1 MLGLNWGAVGEYEA
15 AWRDVTAIFELGRA
29 FPASRDSFRHMAA
42 LTHPPE
48 WTTAPRA
55 VYRSRDDWALKWW
68 VMFALILSVVFH
80 MALYVGFDTL
90 GLASNDKPLP
100 RKLPERVRISE
111 KLLREQQAIQH
122 IPETITPTTGN
133 LPDVKAF
140 EPNLDMIDKLQELA
154 PNQEIDLTPN
164 VKEITNFIRKNDPG
178 EGNPGAPQASELAKL
193 LAAPQSMS
201 APDLAAEMASVKREV
216 LMKPVSEK
224 QMLLD
229 SGALDPGPGGEL
241 DTGLLDAVKSQGT
254 ATAASAKVKG
264 FSNLDE
270 LLSGSGGGKVGGST
284 APILMPTDLLFEYGS
299 DQLAEGARLSLM
311 KLGFLIQKNP
321 DSLFIIEGHTDSFGG
336 EEFNLALSMRR
347 AQAVVLWLQESLGLG
362 DDRIR
367 AVGMG
372 KSKPIVDVNGTVEQ
386 QGMNRRVEIKVRPKK

>member
-1 MLGLNWGAVGEYEA
+1 
-15 AWRDVTAIFELGRA
+15 
-29 FPASRDSFRHMAA
+29 MAA
-42 LTHPPE
+42 MIYTSSSS
-48 WTTAPRA
+48 TAPRA

-80 MALYVGFDTL
+80 MALYVGFDTF
-90 GLASNDKPLP
+90 GIAAPEKPVL

-122 IPETITPTTGN
+122 IPETITPTTGS

-164 VKEITNFIRKNDPG
+164 VKELTNFIRKNDPG
-178 EGNPGAPQASELAKL
+178 EGNPSSSQTSELAKM
-193 LAAPQSMS
+193 LAAPQTMA

-229 SGALDPGPGGEL
+229 SGALDPGPGGKM

-254 ATAASAKVKG
+254 VSAAGAKVKG

-270 LLSGSGGGKVGGST
+270 LLSGNGGKVGGST

-299 DQLAEGARLSLM
+299 DLLAEGARLSLM

-321 DSLFIIEGHTDSFGG
+321 DSLFIIEGHTDSFGS
-336 EEFNLALSMRR
+336 EDFNLALSMRR

-386 QGMNRRVEIKVRPKK
+386 QGMNRRVEIKVRPRK

>member
-1 MLGLNWGAVGEYEA
+1 
-15 AWRDVTAIFELGRA
+15 
-29 FPASRDSFRHMAA
+29 MAA
-42 LTHPPE
+42 MIYTAHSS
-48 WTTAPRA
+48 TAPRA

-90 GLASNDKPLP
+90 GIAASEKPAP

-111 KLLREQQAIQH
+111 KLLREQQALQQ
-122 IPETITPTTGN
+122 IPETVTPITSS

-140 EPNLDMIDKLQELA
+140 EPNLDMIDKLQDLA

-164 VKEITNFIRKNDPG
+164 VKELTNFIRKNDPG
-178 EGNPGAPQASELAKL
+178 EGNPGTSSPSELATM
-193 LAAPQSMS
+193 LAAPQTMA

-229 SGALDPGPGGEL
+229 SGALDPGPGGKM
-241 DTGLLDAVKSQGT
+241 DTGLLDAVKSQETVSAAGT
-254 ATAASAKVKG
+254 KVKG

-270 LLSGSGGGKVGGST
+270 LLSGNGGKVGGST

-299 DQLAEGARLSLM
+299 DLLAEGARLSLM

-321 DSLFIIEGHTDSFGG
+321 DSLFIIEGHTDSFGS
-336 EEFNLALSMRR
+336 EDFNLALSMRR
-347 AQAVVLWLQESLGLG
+347 AQAVVLWLQESLALG

-386 QGMNRRVEIKVRPKK
+386 QGMNRRVEIKVRPRK